1 MCSLSFRSFRL
12 KLRVDRLRVFLLSI
26 WFVSKVITEFLSHVA
41 LLFTVNFLAIIII
54 KKKDFYDQT
63 VSPRL
68 SLRSF
73 EA

>member
-54 KKKDFYDQT
+54 KKK
-63 VSPRL
+63 RL
-68 SLRSF
+68 L
-73 EA
+73 